1 MRRDQLEHLIRA
13 AGELLGEDRIVV
25 IGSQAI
31 LASFPHGLPAPAVV
45 SVEADLLP
53 LDDPQGEKALEIS
66 RSIGEASRFQETHGI
81 YADGVEPGTARLPAE
96 WQTRLIPI
104 CNENT
109 NGVTGLCLEAY
120 DLCAS
125 KLLAGRHKDFAFCGA
140 LLAGGHLDPS
150 ILRARIP
157 YTDASHN
164 ERERIAGFL
173 NRY

>member
-13 AGELLGEDRIVV
+13 AGALLGEDRIVV

-31 LASFPHGLPAPAVV
+31 LATFPDGLPAPAVA

-53 LDDPQGEKALEIS
+53 LDDPDGEKALEIS
-66 RSIGEASRFQETHGI
+66 GNMGEASRFQETHGV

-96 WQTRLIPI
+96 WEARLIPI

-109 NGVTGLCLEAY
+109 NGVTGFCLEAY

-125 KLLAGRHKDFAFCGA
+125 KLLAGRHKDFVFCDA

-150 ILRARIP
+150 IVRVRIP
-157 YTDASHN
+157 YTNASHD
-164 ERERIAGFL
+164 ERRRIAGFL
-173 NRY
+173 DRY